1 MYRRI
6 LVPIDGSPCSDLVVS
21 HGLAI
26 ARAMGGAVMFLFVM
40 DTLSAYHEGV
50 VSVADARDALTVEGR
65 GIVGR
70 ALNAAQDAGVGAECE
85 LVEGTPAE
93 VIAQRAAYFD
103 LVVMGSHGKG
113 FFKRITMGSVTEAV
127 LHRVTRPLLVVRCPL
142 EAK

>member
-21 HGLAI
+21 HALEI
-26 ARAMGGAVMFLFVM
+26 ARAMGGAVIFLFVM
-40 DTLSAYHEGV
+40 DTLSAYREGV
-50 VSVADARDALTVEGR
+50 VSVAEARDALTVEGQ
-65 GIVGR
+65 GIVDR
-70 ALNAAQDAGVGAECE
+70 ALSAARDAGVGAEDE

-93 VIAQRAAYFD
+93 VIAQRAAFFD

-113 FFKRITMGSVTEAV
+113 LFKRITMGSVTEAV
-127 LHRVTRPLLVVRCPL
+127 LHRVTRPLLVVRCPR